1 MAFSQKV
8 ATLLAYRSGY
18 ICNNPECNVLT
29 IGPASSDPHLQ
40 TKKGEAAHIVGE
52 KNGAARYQVMAKAD
66 VQSDRNGIWLCV
78 ACHTLVDKN
87 NGIDYDAATLFAWK
101 RSHEE
106 LMSVLLKTHRS
117 PLPLIQ
123 RFSSNAKVAQEIA
136 DTLALKGVLYES
148 HCRQSPEFTI
158 LSIDRMRQK
167 LMRILTK
174 IDFDGRLRDIC
185 EGLIDACR
193 EVMNE
198 NTNDLRFLNSY
209 VDVFRTK
216 VGKRLR
222 QLEKN
227 YGCQIASQAVWIL
240 GP

>member
-29 IGPASSDPHLQ
+29 IGPASSDPHLR
-40 TKKGEAAHIVGE
+40 TKKGEAAHIIGE
-52 KNGAARYQVMAKAD
+52 KKGAARYQIMEKAYIE
-66 VQSDRNGIWLCV
+66 SDQNGIWLCV

-87 NGIDYDAATLFAWK
+87 NGIDYDAATLSAWK

-123 RFSSNAKVAQEIA
+123 RFSSNAKVAQEIV
-136 DTLALKGVLYES
+136 DTLALKGVLHES
-148 HCRQSPEFTI
+148 HGRENPEFTI
-158 LSIDRMRQK
+158 RSIDRIRHK
-167 LMRILTK
+167 LMRLLSK
-174 IDFDGRLRDIC
+174 IDFDSRLRDIC
-185 EGLIDACR
+185 EGLIAACR

-198 NTNDLRFLNSY
+198 NTNDIRLLNSY
-209 VDVFRTK
+209 IDVFRKK
-216 VGKRLR
+216 VGKRLY
-222 QLEKN
+222 QLEKD
-227 YGCQIASQAVWIL
+227 YDCKIAGQAAWIV